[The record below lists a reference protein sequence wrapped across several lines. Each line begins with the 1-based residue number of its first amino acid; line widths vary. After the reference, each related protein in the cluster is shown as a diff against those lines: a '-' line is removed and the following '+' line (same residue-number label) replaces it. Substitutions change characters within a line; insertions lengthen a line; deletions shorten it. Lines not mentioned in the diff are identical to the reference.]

1 MDIYLVRHGEL
12 YWEDNIK
19 KCIGI
24 TDINL
29 NEKGIKRAKLVGLF
43 LKDKDISKIYTSSLK
58 RCKKSAEII
67 SSILN
72 VPYHV
77 DNQLVEI
84 NMGIWENKSFDY
96 IKVKYQKEYENR
108 GKSISTFRIKD
119 GETFKEC
126 YERSNSIFGKLCK
139 ENCDNN
145 IVILCHSGVI
155 KSIICSIENIPLDEI
170 LSIKLE
176 YGHIIHINCNKTQY
190 KIKNHEI

>member
-1 MDIYLVRHGEL
+1 MNIYLVRHGEL

-29 NEKGIKRAKLVGLF
+29 SEKGIKRAELVGLY
-43 LKDKDISKIYTSSLK
+43 LKDKNISKIYTSNLN

-72 VPYHV
+72 VPYNV

-96 IKVKYQKEYENR
+96 IKVKYEKQYENR
-108 GKSISTFRIKD
+108 GKKLSTFRIKD
-119 GETFKEC
+119 GETFEEC
-126 YERSNSIFGKLCK
+126 YERSNSEFRKLCE
-139 ENCDNN
+139 ENYDTN
-145 IVILCHSGVI
+145 IAILCHSGVI
-155 KSIICSIENIPLDEI
+155 KSIICSIEKIPLDKI
-170 LSIKLE
+170 LSIKLG
-176 YGHIIHINCNKTQY
+176 YGHIIHINYNKKQY
-190 KIKNHEI
+190 KIV

>member
-1 MDIYLVRHGEL
+1 MNIYLVRHGEL

-29 NEKGIKRAKLVGLF
+29 NEKGVKRAELVGLF
-43 LKDKDISKIYTSSLK
+43 LKDKNISRIYTSSLN

-96 IKVKYQKEYENR
+96 IKVKYQKQYENR
-108 GKSISTFRIKD
+108 GKKLSTFRIKD
-119 GETFKEC
+119 GETFEEC
-126 YERSNSIFGKLCK
+126 YERSNNEFRKLCE
-139 ENCDNN
+139 ENYDNN
-145 IVILCHSGVI
+145 IAILCHSGVI
-155 KSIICSIENIPLDEI
+155 KSIICSIEKIPLDEI

-176 YGHIIHINCNKTQY
+176 YGHIIHINYDKKQY
-190 KIKNHEI
+190 KIV

>member
-1 MDIYLVRHGEL
+1 MNIYLVRHGEL

-29 NEKGIKRAKLVGLF
+29 NEKGFKRAELVGLY
-43 LKDKDISKIYTSSLK
+43 LKDKNISKIYTSSLN

-96 IKVKYQKEYENR
+96 IKVKYQKQYENR
-108 GKSISTFRIKD
+108 GKKLSTFRIKD
-119 GETFKEC
+119 GETFEEC
-126 YERSNSIFGKLCK
+126 YERSNNEFRKLCE
-139 ENCDNN
+139 ENYDNN
-145 IVILCHSGVI
+145 IAILCHSGVI
-155 KSIICSIENIPLDEI
+155 KSIICSIEKIPLDEI

-176 YGHIIHINCNKTQY
+176 YGHIIHINYDKKQY
-190 KIKNHEI
+190 KIV